1 MTMTERL
8 PLTVAA
14 CRSGEF
20 SWGDALARH
29 VFRLASGVRSVGVE
43 VQCSRFPSIMTVPRK
58 TWSVM
63 PQHMHFSFR
72 SIYG

>member
-8 PLTVAA
+8 PLAVAA

-43 VQCSRFPSIMTVPRK
+43 VQRSRFPSIMTIPRK
-58 TWSVM
+58 TWIVM
-63 PQHMHFSFR
+63 PQHTHFSFR